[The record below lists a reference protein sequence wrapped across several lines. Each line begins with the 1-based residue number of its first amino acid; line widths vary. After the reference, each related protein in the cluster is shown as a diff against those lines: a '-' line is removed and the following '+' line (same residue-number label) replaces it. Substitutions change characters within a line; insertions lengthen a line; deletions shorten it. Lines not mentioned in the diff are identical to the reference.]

1 MKKLFVIFGLIML
14 STAMFGQKFE
24 QSVPDTSVK
33 KVKGKIGADFALQF
47 QGLSH
52 SADSALIPLGSNFNL
67 PTANL
72 NVSAML
78 ARGMKVY
85 LRTYLSSRHH
95 PEAWV
100 KGGYLLMDKMP
111 FLNSKLMDNMM
122 ERLTI
127 KVGVMETN
135 FGDAHFFRSD
145 NGDVINNNFVGNYIM
160 DAFTT
165 APALEVLYHHNGLLA
180 MGALSSGSLRPDLAG
195 YSSFSGTYSKYNI
208 TDELAFYWKGGYDKQ
223 INKDFRF
230 RATLSGYHQ
239 SNHHFGSLYSGDRAG
254 SRYYMVMNKRS
265 SGGNVNPE
273 SPHTIGRWGPGFSD
287 KLNSLMQNI
296 YFKYNSFEIFTTYEM
311 AEGTGAFSGQE
322 FKFNQ
327 YAAEALYHFGNDN
340 QFYIGGR
347 YNYVEND
354 SDQSVDRYQL
364 IGGWDM
370 TENIVTKLEYVN
382 QKYDGFTSQYGED
395 ATFNGMMLEAAISF

>member
-1 MKKLFVIFGLIML
+1 MKKTGILIGLLIL
-14 STAMFGQKFE
+14 SSAIFGQKFE
-24 QSVPDTSVK
+24 QNLSDTTVN
-33 KVKGKIGADFALQF
+33 KVKGNVGADFALQF

-78 ARGMKVY
+78 GRGMKVY

-95 PEAWV
+95 PESWV
-100 KGGYLLMDKMP
+100 KGGYLLMDEMP
-111 FLNSKLMDNMM
+111 FLNSKPMDNIMDH
-122 ERLTI
+122 LTL

-145 NGDVINNNFVGNYIM
+145 NGDVISNNFVGNYIM

-165 APALEVLYHHNGLLA
+165 APGLEILYRQDGWLA
-180 MGALSSGSLRPDLAG
+180 MGAISSGSLRPDLTG
-195 YSSFSGTYSKYNI
+195 YSSYSGDYTEYNL

-223 INKDFRF
+223 FNDDLRF

-239 SNHHFGSLYSGDRAG
+239 SNHHFGSLYYGERAG
-254 SRYYMVMNKRS
+254 SRYYMVMNEQTEN
-265 SGGNVNPE
+265 GNVDPS
-273 SPHTIGRWGPGFSD
+273 SPHTTGRWGPGFSD
-287 KLNSLMQNI
+287 QLNSLMQNI
-296 YFKYNSFEIFTTYEM
+296 FIQYNGLEVFTTYEM
-311 AEGTGAFSGQE
+311 ADGTGAFSGQE
-322 FKFNQ
+322 FKFTQ
-327 YAAEALYHFGNDN
+327 YAAEALYHFGGNN
-340 QFYIGGR
+340 QFYFGGR

-354 SDQSVDRYQL
+354 SGQSVDRYQL

-370 TENIVTKLEYVN
+370 TDNIKTKLEYVN
-382 QKYDGFTSQYGED
+382 QNYEEFTSQYGED
-395 ATFNGMMLEAAISF
+395 AGFNGMMLEAAISF